1 MSVLKK
7 SKSGFPG
14 AILVLVESPAKCAKI
29 ESYLGPGYKCIA
41 TFGHFRSLDGLTSI
55 DTKKD
60 FTLRFTPM
68 DEKTKQIQRI
78 RAEIATCTGG
88 VIIATDDDREG
99 EAIGWHVC
107 DMFKLPV
114 DTTPRIVFHEITKP
128 AIEKAIQNPGIIN
141 MDLVQAQLARQALDL
156 LVGYNISPML
166 WKHIASSVQNSLS
179 AGRCQSPALRLVYDN
194 QREIEASPGKMVYNI
209 VGYFTKLNLQFTLTR
224 QFDSKQVTET
234 FLEESANHDHQFN
247 LLSPKKVTKTPP
259 IPFTT
264 SLLQQ
269 KASSEMHYSPSETMS
284 ICQKLYEGSYITY
297 MRTDS
302 KTYSAEFV
310 DKMKKHISSTWD
322 EKYVH
327 PDINRLVI
335 GSSPNPST
343 STSKAKVS
351 KKAQE
356 SGAPPPPPVKAQEA
370 HEAIRPTKIEVSAIP
385 DSFTAREQK
394 LYKLIW
400 TNAME
405 SCMSNATCSSLT
417 AIITAPTTAPT
428 TDTKENEYRFTTELV
443 EFPGWKI
450 VEGYEKENPHYQ
462 YLQNIKKNSILQYN
476 KIKATSTM
484 IELKSHYTEA
494 GLIKLLEERGIG
506 RPSTFSS
513 LIEKIQKRGYVMK
526 EDVKGKKM
534 KCVDFDL
541 LPDELQELQTEREFG
556 GEKNKLVLQ
565 PLGRIVIDFLVTH
578 FDTLFEYDFTKRME
592 DDLDKVAKGELT
604 YKDICTYCMSQV
616 TELIREL
623 KDKNIQKDS
632 VVIDDVHTY
641 VITSR
646 GPAIKCIAQDENGKK
661 VTSYKSVKKDVDVAR
676 LKRGEY
682 TLEQIVN
689 EKGTI
694 ETGGIHL
701 GVYDGENI
709 VIKKGKYGLYFVW
722 GEHKKSL
729 SGVFPKSK
737 NPETIRYDEIVK
749 IIETSLVR
757 MDTGAGAGT
766 GTGTGTDVQKSVDT
780 TQEIILT
787 KGMVRFITKDISIRN
802 GRFGDY
808 IFYKTAEMKNP
819 TFLKIKGFKEDY
831 KTCSLDILI
840 QWIETTHSI
849 TI

>member
-1 MSVLKK
+1 MSIIKK
-7 SKSGFPG
+7 PRHGSFPG
-14 AILVLVESPAKCAKI
+14 AKLVLVESPAKCAKI
-29 ESYLGPGYKCIA
+29 ESYLGPGYKCVA
-41 TFGHFRSLDGLTSI
+41 TFGHFRTLDGLTSI

-60 FTLRFTPM
+60 FALHFTAM

-114 DTTPRIVFHEITKP
+114 DTTPRIVFHEITKS
-128 AIEKAIQNPGIIN
+128 AIEKAIQNPGILN
-141 MDLVQAQLARQALDL
+141 MDLVQAQLARQSLDL

-166 WKHIASSVQNSLS
+166 WKHIASSVKNSLS

-209 VGYFTKLNLQFTLTR
+209 VGYFTKLNLQFTLMR
-224 QFDSKQVTET
+224 QFDTKEVTEA
-234 FLEESANHDHQFN
+234 FLEESANHEHEFN
-247 LLSPKKVTKTPP
+247 LLPPKKVTKTPP
-259 IPFTT
+259 TPFTT

-269 KASSEMHYSPSETMS
+269 KASSEMHYSPAETMT
-284 ICQKLYEGSYITY
+284 ICQKLYENSYITY

-310 DKMKKHISSTWD
+310 DKMKKHIISTWD

-335 GSSPNPST
+335 GAVAST
-343 STSKAKVS
+343 PKPKVS
-351 KKAQE
+351 KKVTNAE
-356 SGAPPPPPVKAQEA
+356 ASAATAHPPVKAQEA

-417 AIITAPTTAPT
+417 ATITAPTT
-428 TDTKENEYRFTTELV
+428 DIKENEYRFMTELV

-534 KCVDFDL
+534 KCIDFDL

-565 PLGRIVIDFLVTH
+565 PLGKIVIDFLVTH
-578 FDTLFEYDFTKRME
+578 FNSLFEYDFTKRME

-604 YKDICTYCMSQV
+604 YKDICTYCMNEV
-616 TELIREL
+616 TNLTREL

-632 VVIDDVHTY
+632 IAIDSVHTY
-641 VITSR
+641 VITSK
-646 GPAIKCIAQDENGKK
+646 GPAIKCITQDENGKK
-661 VTSYKSVKKDVDVAR
+661 TTSYKSVKKDIDIAR

-689 EKGTI
+689 EKGSI

-701 GVYDGENI
+701 GIYDGEDI
-709 VIKKGKYGLYFVW
+709 VIKKGKFGLYFTW
-722 GEHKKSL
+722 GDHKKSL

-749 IIETSLVR
+749 LIDTSLVR
-757 MDTGAGAGT
+757 VDTHA
-766 GTGTGTDVQKSVDT
+766 DVQKSEDA

-808 IFYKTAEMKNP
+808 IFYKTTEMKNP

-840 QWIETTHSI
+840 EWIQTTHSI
-849 TI
+849 NI

>member
-1 MSVLKK
+1 MSIVKK
-7 SKSGFPG
+7 PKQGSFPG
-14 AILVLVESPAKCAKI
+14 AKLVLVESPAKCAKI
-29 ESYLGPGYKCIA
+29 ESYLGPGYKCVA
-41 TFGHFRSLDGLTSI
+41 TFGHFRSLDGLSSI

-60 FTLRFTPM
+60 FALHFVAM

-107 DMFKLPV
+107 DTFKLPV
-114 DTTPRIVFHEITKP
+114 DTTPRIVFHEITKQ
-128 AIEKAIQNPGIIN
+128 AIDKAIQNPGVLN
-141 MDLVQAQLARQALDL
+141 MDLVHAQFARQALDL

-166 WKHIASSVQNSLS
+166 WKHIASSVKNSLS

-194 QREIEASPGKMVYNI
+194 QREIDASPGKMVYNI
-209 VGYFTKLNLQFTLTR
+209 VGYFTKLNLQFTLSR
-224 QFDSKQVTET
+224 QFDTKEVTET
-234 FLEESANHDHQFN
+234 FLEESANHDHLFN

-259 IPFTT
+259 TPFTT

-284 ICQKLYEGSYITY
+284 ICQKLYENSYITY

-310 DKMKKHISSTWD
+310 DKMKKHIISTWD

-327 PDINRLVI
+327 PDIDRLVI
-335 GSSPNPST
+335 GAET
-343 STSKAKVS
+343 STTSTKKVS
-351 KKAQE
+351 KKAQAQA
-356 SGAPPPPPVKAQEA
+356 SGAPPPVKAQEA
-370 HEAIRPTKIEVSAIP
+370 HEAIRPTKIEVSSIP

-405 SCMSNATCSSLT
+405 SCMSNATYSSLT
-417 AIITAPTTAPT
+417 ATISAPT

-450 VEGYEKENPHYQ
+450 VQGYEKENPHYQ

-565 PLGRIVIDFLVTH
+565 PLGKIVIDFLVTH
-578 FDTLFEYDFTKRME
+578 FNSLFEYDFTKRME
-592 DDLDKVAKGELT
+592 DDLDKVAKGELK
-604 YKDICTYCMSQV
+604 YKDVCAYCMNQV
-616 TELIREL
+616 TELTREL

-632 VVIDDVHTY
+632 VVIDDIHTY
-641 VITSR
+641 VITSK
-646 GPAIKCIAQDENGKK
+646 GPAIKCITLDENGKK
-661 VTSYKSVKKDVDVAR
+661 VTSYKSVKKDIDVER

-694 ETGGIHL
+694 DTGGIHL
-701 GVYDGENI
+701 GVYDGQDI
-709 VIKKGKYGLYFVW
+709 VIKKGKFGLYFVW

-729 SGVFPKSK
+729 SGLFPKSK
-737 NPETIRYDEIVK
+737 NPDTIRYDEIVR
-749 IIETSLVR
+749 IIEMSLVR
-757 MDTGAGAGT
+757 TENSIDTNQDENSNIKA
-766 GTGTGTDVQKSVDT
+766 
-780 TQEIILT
+780 QEMIIP
-787 KGMVRFITKDISIRN
+787 KGLVRFITKDLSIRN
-802 GRFGDY
+802 GRYGDY
-808 IFYKTAEMKNP
+808 IFYKTEEMKNP

-831 KTCSLDILI
+831 KNCSLDILI
-840 QWIETTHSI
+840 DWIETTYNMKI
-849 TI
+849 

>member
-1 MSVLKK
+1 MSILKK
-7 SKSGFPG
+7 SKTCFPG
-14 AILVLVESPAKCAKI
+14 AILILVESPAKCAKI
-29 ESYLGPGYKCIA
+29 ESYLGPGYKCVA
-41 TFGHFRSLDGLTSI
+41 TFGHFRTLDGLTSI

-60 FTLRFTPM
+60 FALRFTLM

-107 DMFKLPV
+107 DTFKLPT
-114 DTTPRIVFHEITKP
+114 DTTPRIVFHEITKQ
-128 AIEKAIQNPGIIN
+128 AIDKAIQNPGLLN
-141 MDLVQAQLARQALDL
+141 MDLVQAQFARQALDL

-179 AGRCQSPALRLVYDN
+179 AGRCQSPALRIVYDN

-209 VGYFTKLNLQFTLTR
+209 VGYFTKMNLLFTLTH
-224 QFDSKQVTET
+224 QFDAKQIAES
-234 FLEESANHDHQFN
+234 FLEESANHEHQFN
-247 LLSPKKVTKTPP
+247 LLSPKKVSKTPP
-259 IPFTT
+259 TPFTT

-284 ICQKLYEGSYITY
+284 ICQKLYENSYITY

-310 DKMKKHISSTWD
+310 DKMKKHITSTWD

-335 GSSPNPST
+335 GAIATTTP
-343 STSKAKVS
+343 KVS
-351 KKAQE
+351 KKAAAA
-356 SGAPPPPPVKAQEA
+356 SAASAAPPPVKAQEA
-370 HEAIRPTKIEVSAIP
+370 HEAIRPTKIEVASIP

-417 AIITAPTTAPT
+417 ATITAPTTT
-428 TDTKENEYRFTTELV
+428 ETNENEYRFTTELV

-450 VEGYEKENPHYQ
+450 VEGYEKDNPHYQ
-462 YLQNIKKNSILQYN
+462 YLQNIKNNSILQYN

-526 EDVKGKKM
+526 EDVKGRKM
-534 KCVDFDL
+534 KCVDFEL

-565 PLGRIVIDFLVTH
+565 PLGKIVIDFLVTH
-578 FDTLFEYDFTKRME
+578 FNSLFEYDFTKRME

-616 TELIREL
+616 TDLTREL

-632 VVIDDVHTY
+632 VVIDDIHTY
-641 VITSR
+641 VITSK
-646 GPAIKCIAQDENGKK
+646 GPAIKCITKDENGKK
-661 VTSYKSVKKDVDVAR
+661 VTSYKSVKKDVDIAR

-694 ETGGIHL
+694 ETGGMHL
-701 GVYDGENI
+701 GVYDGVDI

-722 GEHKKSL
+722 GENKKSL
-729 SGVFPKSK
+729 SGIFPKSK
-737 NPETIRYDEIVK
+737 NPETITYHEIVK
-749 IIETSLVR
+749 IIEGSLVCA
-757 MDTGAGAGT
+757 DAGSGA
-766 GTGTGTDVQKSVDT
+766 DVEQMNT
-780 TQEIILT
+780 TNKVQETIAP
-787 KGMVRFITKDISIRN
+787 KGMVRFITKDLSIRN

-819 TFLKIKGFKEDY
+819 SFLKIKGFKEDY

-840 QWIETTHSI
+840 QWIETTHNI
-849 TI
+849 KI

>member
-1 MSVLKK
+1 MSTPLRK
-7 SKSGFPG
+7 SKTGFPG

-41 TFGHFRSLDGLTSI
+41 TFGHFRTLDGLTSI
-55 DTKKD
+55 DTKND

-107 DMFKLPV
+107 DTFKLPV
-114 DTTPRIVFHEITKP
+114 DTTPRIVFHEITKQ
-128 AIEKAIQNPGIIN
+128 AIDKAIQNPGVLN
-141 MDLVQAQLARQALDL
+141 MDLVQAQFARQALDL

-194 QREIEASPGKMVYNI
+194 QREIDASPGKMVYNI
-209 VGYFTKLNLQFTLTR
+209 VGYFTKLNLQFALTR
-224 QFDSKQVTET
+224 QFDAKQVAEE
-234 FLEESANHDHQFN
+234 FLEESANHDHLFN
-247 LLSPKKVTKTPP
+247 LLPPKKVSKTPP
-259 IPFTT
+259 IPFST

-310 DKMKKHISSTWD
+310 DKMKKHIISTWD

-327 PDINRLVI
+327 PDINRLVM
-335 GSSPNPST
+335 GAAAAT
-343 STSKAKVS
+343 KAS
-351 KKAQE
+351 KKGVAA
-356 SGAPPPPPVKAQEA
+356 SAAPPPVKAQEA

-400 TNAME
+400 TNAVE

-417 AIITAPTTAPT
+417 ATITAPTTET
-428 TDTKENEYRFTTELV
+428 IKNEYRFTAELV
-443 EFPGWKI
+443 DFPGWKI

-462 YLQNIKKNSILQYN
+462 YLQNIKKNSILPYN

-513 LIEKIQKRGYVMK
+513 LIDKIQKRGYVMK
-526 EDVKGKKM
+526 EDVKGKKI
-534 KCVDFDL
+534 KCVDFEL
-541 LPDELQELQTEREFG
+541 LPDELQELQIEREFG

-565 PLGRIVIDFLVTH
+565 PLGKIVIEFLVTH
-578 FDTLFEYDFTKRME
+578 FNSLFEYDFTKRME
-592 DDLDKVAKGELT
+592 DDLDKVARGELT
-604 YKDICTYCMSQV
+604 YKYICTYSMNQV
-616 TELIREL
+616 TDLTREL

-632 VVIDDVHTY
+632 VVIDDIHTY

-646 GPAIKCIAQDENGKK
+646 GPAIKYITQDENGKK
-661 VTSYKSVKKDVDVAR
+661 VTSYKSVKKDIDIAR

-701 GVYDGENI
+701 GIYDGVDI

-737 NPETIRYDEIVK
+737 NPETITYHEIVK
-749 IIETSLVR
+749 IIEASMVR
-757 MDTGAGAGT
+757 GDADAGAGV
-766 GTGTGTDVQKSVDT
+766 GVDMDT
-780 TQEIILT
+780 NQGENTKPATKVREMIAP
-787 KGMVRFITKDISIRN
+787 KGMVRLITKDLSIRN

-808 IFYKTAEMKNP
+808 IFYKTSEMKNP
-819 TFLKIKGFKEDY
+819 SFLKIKGFKEDY

-840 QWIETTHSI
+840 DWIETTYSI
-849 TI
+849 KIL

>member
-1 MSVLKK
+1 MSVPLKK
-7 SKSGFPG
+7 SKTGFPG

-41 TFGHFRSLDGLTSI
+41 TFGHFRTLDGLASI

-60 FTLRFTPM
+60 FGLRFTLM

-107 DMFKLPV
+107 DTFKLPT

-128 AIEKAIQNPGIIN
+128 AIEKAIQNPGVLN
-141 MDLVQAQLARQALDL
+141 MDLVQAQFARQALDL

-194 QREIEASPGKMVYNI
+194 QREIDASPGKMVYNI

-224 QFDSKQVTET
+224 QFDAKQVAEE
-234 FLEESANHDHQFN
+234 FLEESANHDHLFN
-247 LLSPKKVTKTPP
+247 LLPPKKVSKTPP
-259 IPFTT
+259 IPFST

-310 DKMKKHISSTWD
+310 DKMKKHIISTWD

-335 GSSPNPST
+335 GAEAST
-343 STSKAKVS
+343 PKVKVS
-351 KKAQE
+351 KKATAA
-356 SGAPPPPPVKAQEA
+356 STTTAPPVKAQEA

-400 TNAME
+400 TNAVE

-417 AIITAPTTAPT
+417 ATITAPTTET
-428 TDTKENEYRFTTELV
+428 IKNEYRFTAELV

-494 GLIKLLEERGIG
+494 GLIKLLEECGIG

-513 LIEKIQKRGYVMK
+513 LIDKIQKRGYVTK
-526 EDVKGKKM
+526 EDVKGKKI
-534 KCVDFDL
+534 KCVDFEL
-541 LPDELQELQTEREFG
+541 LPDELQELQIEREFG

-565 PLGRIVIDFLVTH
+565 PLGKIVIDFLVTH
-578 FDTLFEYDFTKRME
+578 FNSLFEYDFTKRME
-592 DDLDKVAKGELT
+592 DDLDKVARGELT
-604 YKDICTYCMSQV
+604 YKDICMYCMNQV
-616 TELIREL
+616 TDLTREL

-646 GPAIKCIAQDENGKK
+646 GPAIKCIAQGENGKK
-661 VTSYKSVKKDVDVAR
+661 ATSYKSVKKDIDIAR

-701 GVYDGENI
+701 GIYDGVDI

-729 SGVFPKSK
+729 SGVFPKSR
-737 NPETIRYDEIVK
+737 NPETITYHEIVK
-749 IIETSLVR
+749 IIEASLV
-757 MDTGAGAGT
+757 
-766 GTGTGTDVQKSVDT
+766 SVDAGVDT
-780 TQEIILT
+780 NQDENTKSATKVKETIAP
-787 KGMVRFITKDISIRN
+787 KGMVRLITKDLSIRN

-808 IFYKTAEMKNP
+808 IFYKTSEMKNP
-819 TFLKIKGFKEDY
+819 SFLKIKGFKEDY

-840 QWIETTHSI
+840 DWIETTYSI
-849 TI
+849 KIL

>member
-7 SKSGFPG
+7 PKQGSFPG
-14 AILVLVESPAKCAKI
+14 AKLVLVESPAKCAKI

-60 FTLRFTPM
+60 FALHFVSM
-68 DEKTKQIQRI
+68 DEKSKQIQRI

-107 DMFKLPV
+107 DTFKLPV

-128 AIEKAIQNPGIIN
+128 AIDKAIQNPGILN
-141 MDLVQAQLARQALDL
+141 MDLVHAQFARQSLDL

-166 WKHIASSVQNSLS
+166 WKHIASSVKNSLS

-194 QREIEASPGKMVYNI
+194 QREIDASPGKMVYNI
-209 VGYFTKLNLQFTLTR
+209 VGYFTKMNLQFTLTR
-224 QFDSKQVTET
+224 QFDEKQVTEA
-234 FLEESANHDHQFN
+234 FLEESANHEHQFN
-247 LLSPKKVTKTPP
+247 LLSPKKVTKIPP
-259 IPFTT
+259 TPFTT

-269 KASSEMHYSPSETMS
+269 KASSEMHYSPAETMS
-284 ICQKLYEGSYITY
+284 ICQKLYENSYITY

-335 GSSPNPST
+335 GSSSST
-343 STSKAKVS
+343 STTTAKPKVS
-351 KKAQE
+351 KKA
-356 SGAPPPPPVKAQEA
+356 STTSAAAPPPVKAQEA
-370 HEAIRPTKIEVSAIP
+370 HEAIRPTKIEVSFIP
-385 DSFTAREQK
+385 DSFTPREQK

-417 AIITAPTTAPT
+417 ATITAPTT
-428 TDTKENEYRFTTELV
+428 TDSKEAKDAKEAKENEYRFTTELV

-565 PLGRIVIDFLVTH
+565 PLGKIVIDFLVTH
-578 FDTLFEYDFTKRME
+578 FNSLFEYDFTKRME

-604 YKDICTYCMSQV
+604 YKDICTYCMNQV
-616 TELIREL
+616 TELTREL

-646 GPAIKCIAQDENGKK
+646 GPAIKCITSDENGKK
-661 VTSYKSVKKDVDVAR
+661 VTSYKSVKKDINIDIER

-682 TLEQIVN
+682 TLEEIVN
-689 EKGTI
+689 EKGSI

-701 GVYDGENI
+701 GVYDGEDI
-709 VIKKGKYGLYFVW
+709 IIKKGKFGLYFVW

-729 SGVFPKSK
+729 SGLFPKSK
-737 NPETIRYDEIVK
+737 NPDAIKYDEIVR
-749 IIETSLVR
+749 IIEMSLVR
-757 MDTGAGAGT
+757 HEN
-766 GTGTGTDVQKSVDT
+766 SVDT
-780 TQEIILT
+780 ATQEMMVVP
-787 KGMVRFITKDISIRN
+787 KGLVRFITKDISIRN
-802 GRFGDY
+802 GRYGDY
-808 IFYKTAEMKNP
+808 IFYKTDEMKNP

-831 KTCSLDILI
+831 KTCSLDTLTEWI
-840 QWIETTHSI
+840 QTTYDI
-849 TI
+849 RF

>member
-1 MSVLKK
+1 MSVPLKK
-7 SKSGFPG
+7 SKSGFQG

-41 TFGHFRSLDGLTSI
+41 TFGHFRTLDGLASI

-60 FTLRFTPM
+60 FGLRFTLM

-107 DMFKLPV
+107 DTFKLPT

-128 AIEKAIQNPGIIN
+128 AIEKAIQNPGVLN
-141 MDLVQAQLARQALDL
+141 MDLVQAQFARQALDL

-194 QREIEASPGKMVYNI
+194 QREIDASPGKMVYNI

-224 QFDSKQVTET
+224 QFDAKQVAEE
-234 FLEESANHDHQFN
+234 FLEESANHDHLFN
-247 LLSPKKVTKTPP
+247 LLPPKKVSKTPP
-259 IPFTT
+259 IPFST

-310 DKMKKHISSTWD
+310 DKMKKHIISTWD

-335 GSSPNPST
+335 GAEAST
-343 STSKAKVS
+343 PKVKVS
-351 KKAQE
+351 KKATAATAA
-356 SGAPPPPPVKAQEA
+356 STATAPPVKAQEA

-400 TNAME
+400 TNAVE
-405 SCMSNATCSSLT
+405 SCMSNSTCSSLT
-417 AIITAPTTAPT
+417 ATITAPTTET
-428 TDTKENEYRFTTELV
+428 IKNEYRFTAELV

-494 GLIKLLEERGIG
+494 GLIKLLEECGIG

-513 LIEKIQKRGYVMK
+513 LIDKIQKRGYVMK
-526 EDVKGKKM
+526 EDVKGKKI
-534 KCVDFDL
+534 KCVDFEL
-541 LPDELQELQTEREFG
+541 LPDELQELQIEREFG

-565 PLGRIVIDFLVTH
+565 PLGKIVIDFLVTH
-578 FDTLFEYDFTKRME
+578 FNSLFEYDFTKRME
-592 DDLDKVAKGELT
+592 DDLDKVARGELT
-604 YKDICTYCMSQV
+604 YKDICTYCMNQV
-616 TELIREL
+616 TDLTREL

-632 VVIDDVHTY
+632 VVIDDIHTY

-646 GPAIKCIAQDENGKK
+646 GPAIKCITQGENGKK
-661 VTSYKSVKKDVDVAR
+661 ATSYKSVKKDIDIAR

-701 GVYDGENI
+701 GIYDGVDI

-737 NPETIRYDEIVK
+737 NPETITYHEIVK
-749 IIETSLVR
+749 IIEASLVR
-757 MDTGAGAGT
+757 GDACVGVDMDTNQDENTKPATKVKETIAP
-766 GTGTGTDVQKSVDT
+766 
-780 TQEIILT
+780 
-787 KGMVRFITKDISIRN
+787 KGMVRLITKDLSIRN

-808 IFYKTAEMKNP
+808 IFYKTSEMKNP
-819 TFLKIKGFKEDY
+819 SFLKIKGFKEDY

-840 QWIETTHSI
+840 EWIETTYSI
-849 TI
+849 KIL

>member
-1 MSVLKK
+1 MSIVKK
-7 SKSGFPG
+7 STRGSFPG
-14 AILVLVESPAKCAKI
+14 AVLVLVESPAKCAKI

-55 DTKKD
+55 ETKKD

-128 AIEKAIQNPGIIN
+128 AIDKAIQNPGILN
-141 MDLVQAQLARQALDL
+141 MDLVHAQFARQALDL

-166 WKHIASSVQNSLS
+166 WKHIASSVKNSLS
-179 AGRCQSPALRLVYDN
+179 AGRCQTPAVRLVYDN
-194 QREIEASPGKMVYNI
+194 QREIDASPGKMVYNI

-224 QFDSKQVTET
+224 QFDSKQVTES

-259 IPFTT
+259 TPFTT

-269 KASSEMHYSPSETMS
+269 KASSEMHYSPAETMS
-284 ICQKLYEGSYITY
+284 ICQKLYENSYITY

-335 GSSPNPST
+335 GAEA
-343 STSKAKVS
+343 STSKVKVS
-351 KKAQE
+351 KKAAAAA
-356 SGAPPPPPVKAQEA
+356 STAPPPVKAQEA

-417 AIITAPTTAPT
+417 ATISAPTSETNQ
-428 TDTKENEYRFTTELV
+428 NEYRFTAELV

-484 IELKSHYTEA
+484 VELKSHYTEA

-534 KCVDFDL
+534 KCVDFEL

-565 PLGRIVIDFLVTH
+565 PLGKIVIDFLVTH
-578 FDTLFEYDFTKRME
+578 FDSLFQYDFTKRME
-592 DDLDKVAKGELT
+592 DDLDKVAKGELS

-616 TELIREL
+616 TDLTREL

-646 GPAIKCIAQDENGKK
+646 GPAVKCITQDENGKK
-661 VTSYKSVKKDVDVAR
+661 VTSYKSVKKDIDIAR

-689 EKGTI
+689 EKGSI

-701 GVYDGENI
+701 GIYDGVDI

-729 SGVFPKSK
+729 SGIFPKSK
-737 NPETIRYDEIVK
+737 NPETIRYDEMVK
-749 IIETSLVR
+749 IIENSLVR
-757 MDTGAGAGT
+757 VDAGAGADAGANT
-766 GTGTGTDVQKSVDT
+766 GADMGGGVDT
-780 TQEIILT
+780 MNEMIAP
-787 KGMVRFITKDISIRN
+787 KGMVRFITKDVSIRN

-831 KTCSLDILI
+831 KTCSLNVLVE
-840 QWIETTHSI
+840 WIETTHNI
-849 TI
+849 KI

>member
-1 MSVLKK
+1 MSILKK
-7 SKSGFPG
+7 SKQGFPG
-14 AILVLVESPAKCAKI
+14 AILVLVESPAKCGKI
-29 ESYLGPGYKCIA
+29 ESYLGPGYKCVA

-60 FTLRFTPM
+60 FALRFTPM

-107 DMFKLPV
+107 DTFKLPV
-114 DTTPRIVFHEITKP
+114 DTTPRIVFHEITKQ
-128 AIEKAIQNPGIIN
+128 AIDKAIQNPGILN
-141 MDLVQAQLARQALDL
+141 MDLVQAQFARQALDL

-224 QFDSKQVTET
+224 QFDAKQVAEM
-234 FLEESANHDHQFN
+234 FLEESANHEHEFN
-247 LLSPKKVTKTPP
+247 LLSPKKVSKTPP
-259 IPFTT
+259 TPFTT

-310 DKMKKHISSTWD
+310 DKMKKHITSTWD

-335 GSSPNPST
+335 GMGSGTNASVP
-343 STSKAKVS
+343 KVS
-351 KKAQE
+351 KKAT
-356 SGAPPPPPVKAQEA
+356 AALTAPPPVKAQEA
-370 HEAIRPTKIEVSAIP
+370 HEAIRPTKIEVVSIP

-405 SCMSNATCSSLT
+405 SCMSNAICSSLT
-417 AIITAPTTAPT
+417 ATITAPTTET
-428 TDTKENEYRFTTELV
+428 NKNEYRFTAELV

-462 YLQNIKKNSILQYN
+462 YLQNIKKKSILQYN

-513 LIEKIQKRGYVMK
+513 LIDKIQKRGYVMK
-526 EDVKGKKM
+526 DDVKGKKM
-534 KCVDFDL
+534 KCVDFEL

-565 PLGRIVIDFLVTH
+565 PLGKIVIDFLVTH
-578 FDTLFEYDFTKRME
+578 FNSLFEYDFTKRME
-592 DDLDKVAKGELT
+592 DDLDKVAKGELS

-616 TELIREL
+616 TELTREL

-632 VVIDDVHTY
+632 VIIDDVHTY
-641 VITSR
+641 VVTSK
-646 GPAIKCIAQDENGKK
+646 GPAIKCITQDESGKK
-661 VTSYKSVKKDVDVAR
+661 ITSYKSVKKDIDIAR

-682 TLEQIVN
+682 TLEEIIN

-694 ETGGIHL
+694 ETGGMHL
-701 GVYDGENI
+701 GIYDGKDI

-722 GEHKKSL
+722 GENKKSL
-729 SGVFPKSK
+729 SGIFPKSK
-737 NPETIRYDEIVK
+737 NPDSIKYHEIVK
-749 IIETSLVR
+749 IIETSLVCSDAGVYAGVYADVDA
-757 MDTGAGAGT
+757 DTNRDENT
-766 GTGTGTDVQKSVDT
+766 NTTTKVQET
-780 TQEIILT
+780 IAP

-808 IFYKTAEMKNP
+808 IFYKTSEMKNP
-819 TFLKIKGFKEDY
+819 SFLKIKGFKEDY
-831 KTCSLDILI
+831 KTCSLDILTE
-840 QWIETTHSI
+840 WIETTHSI
-849 TI
+849 KI

>member
-1 MSVLKK
+1 MSVPLKK
-7 SKSGFPG
+7 SKSGFQG

-41 TFGHFRSLDGLTSI
+41 TFGHFRTLDGLASI

-60 FTLRFTPM
+60 FGLRFTLM

-107 DMFKLPV
+107 DTFKLPT

-128 AIEKAIQNPGIIN
+128 AIEKAIQNPGVLN
-141 MDLVQAQLARQALDL
+141 MDLVQAQFARQALDL

-194 QREIEASPGKMVYNI
+194 QREIDASPGKMVYNI

-224 QFDSKQVTET
+224 QFDAKQVAEE
-234 FLEESANHDHQFN
+234 FLEESANHDHLFN
-247 LLSPKKVTKTPP
+247 LLPPKKVSKTPP
-259 IPFTT
+259 IPFST

-310 DKMKKHISSTWD
+310 DKMKKHIISTWD

-335 GSSPNPST
+335 GAEAST
-343 STSKAKVS
+343 PKVKVS
-351 KKAQE
+351 KKATAATAA
-356 SGAPPPPPVKAQEA
+356 STATAPPVKAQEA

-400 TNAME
+400 TNAVE

-417 AIITAPTTAPT
+417 ATITAPTTET
-428 TDTKENEYRFTTELV
+428 IKNEYRFTAELV

-494 GLIKLLEERGIG
+494 GLIKLLEECGIG

-513 LIEKIQKRGYVMK
+513 LIDKIQKRGYVMK
-526 EDVKGKKM
+526 EDVKGKKI
-534 KCVDFDL
+534 KCVDFEL

-565 PLGRIVIDFLVTH
+565 PLGKIVIDFLVTH
-578 FDTLFEYDFTKRME
+578 FNSLFEYDFTKRME
-592 DDLDKVAKGELT
+592 DDLDKVARGELT
-604 YKDICTYCMSQV
+604 YKDICTYCMNQV
-616 TELIREL
+616 TDLTREL

-646 GPAIKCIAQDENGKK
+646 GPAIKCITQGENGKK
-661 VTSYKSVKKDVDVAR
+661 VTSYKSVKKDIDIAR

-701 GVYDGENI
+701 GIYDGVDI

-729 SGVFPKSK
+729 SGVFPKSR
-737 NPETIRYDEIVK
+737 NPETITYHEIVK
-749 IIETSLVR
+749 IIEASLV
-757 MDTGAGAGT
+757 
-766 GTGTGTDVQKSVDT
+766 SVDAGVDAGVDT
-780 TQEIILT
+780 NQDENTKSATKVKETIAP
-787 KGMVRFITKDISIRN
+787 KGMVRLITKDLSIRN

-808 IFYKTAEMKNP
+808 IFYKTSEMKNP
-819 TFLKIKGFKEDY
+819 SFLKIKGFKEDY

-840 QWIETTHSI
+840 EWIETTYSI
-849 TI
+849 KIL

>member
-41 TFGHFRSLDGLTSI
+41 TFGHFRTLDGLTSI

-60 FTLRFTPM
+60 FALRFTLM
-68 DEKTKQIQRI
+68 DEKTKHIQRI

-107 DMFKLPV
+107 DTFKLPV
-114 DTTPRIVFHEITKP
+114 NTTPRIVFHEITKQ
-128 AIEKAIQNPGIIN
+128 AIDRAIQNPGVLN
-141 MDLVQAQLARQALDL
+141 MDLVQAQFARQALDL

-166 WKHIASSVQNSLS
+166 WKHIASSLQNSLS
-179 AGRCQSPALRLVYDN
+179 AGRCQSPALRIVYDS
-194 QREIEASPGKMVYNI
+194 QREIDASPGKMVYNI

-224 QFDSKQVTET
+224 QFDAKQIAEE
-234 FLEESANHDHQFN
+234 FLEESANHEHQFN
-247 LLSPKKVTKTPP
+247 LLPPKKVSKTPP

-310 DKMKKHISSTWD
+310 DKMKKHIISTWD

-327 PDINRLVI
+327 PEINRLVI
-335 GSSPNPST
+335 GAEASA
-343 STSKAKVS
+343 SKVKVS
-351 KKAQE
+351 KKATLA
-356 SGAPPPPPVKAQEA
+356 SNAAPPPVKAQEA

-405 SCMSNATCSSLT
+405 SCMSNATCYSLT
-417 AIITAPTTAPT
+417 ATITAPN
-428 TDTKENEYRFTTELV
+428 KNEYRFTTELV

-462 YLQNIKKNSILQYN
+462 YLQNIKKNSIQQYN

-484 IELKSHYTEA
+484 IDLKSHYTEA

-513 LIEKIQKRGYVMK
+513 LIDKIQKRGYVMK

-534 KCVDFDL
+534 KCVDFEL

-565 PLGRIVIDFLVTH
+565 PLGKIVIDFLVTH
-578 FDTLFEYDFTKRME
+578 FNSLFEYDFTKRME

-604 YKDICTYCMSQV
+604 YKDICTYCMNQV
-616 TELIREL
+616 TELTREL

-641 VITSR
+641 VITSK
-646 GPAIKCIAQDENGKK
+646 GPAIKCITQDENGKK
-661 VTSYKSVKKDVDVAR
+661 VTSYKSVKKDIDVAR

-701 GVYDGENI
+701 GIYDNLDI
-709 VIKKGKYGLYFVW
+709 LIKRGKYGLYFVW

-737 NPETIRYDEIVK
+737 NAETIRYDEIVK
-749 IIETSLVR
+749 IIEMSLVR
-757 MDTGAGAGT
+757 GDAGADNADTAAVG
-766 GTGTGTDVQKSVDT
+766 VDANANKF
-780 TQEIILT
+780 QEMIAP

-808 IFYKTAEMKNP
+808 IFYKTSEMKNP
-819 TFLKIKGFKEDY
+819 SFLKIKGFKEDY
-831 KTCSLDILI
+831 KTCSLDILTE
-840 QWIETTHSI
+840 WIETTYSI
-849 TI
+849 KIL

>member
-1 MSVLKK
+1 MSAPLKK

-41 TFGHFRSLDGLTSI
+41 TFGHFRTLDGLTSI
-55 DTKKD
+55 DTKKE
-60 FTLRFTPM
+60 FTLRFTLM

-107 DMFKLPV
+107 DTFKLPV

-128 AIEKAIQNPGIIN
+128 AIDKAIQNPGVLN
-141 MDLVQAQLARQALDL
+141 MDLVQAQFARQALDL

-194 QREIEASPGKMVYNI
+194 QREIDASPGKMVYNI
-209 VGYFTKLNLQFTLTR
+209 VGYFTKLNLQFALTR
-224 QFDSKQVTET
+224 QFDAKQVAEE
-234 FLEESANHDHQFN
+234 FLEESANHEHLFN
-247 LLSPKKVTKTPP
+247 LLPPKKVSKTPP
-259 IPFTT
+259 IPFST

-310 DKMKKHISSTWD
+310 DKMKKHIISTWD

-335 GSSPNPST
+335 GMGSGT
-343 STSKAKVS
+343 TATKAKVS
-351 KKAQE
+351 KKGVAA
-356 SGAPPPPPVKAQEA
+356 SAAPPPVKAQEA

-400 TNAME
+400 TNALE

-417 AIITAPTTAPT
+417 ATITAPITETI
-428 TDTKENEYRFTTELV
+428 KNEYRLTTELV
-443 EFPGWKI
+443 DFPGWKI

-462 YLQNIKKNSILQYN
+462 YLQNIKKNSILPYN

-484 IELKSHYTEA
+484 VELKSHYTEA
-494 GLIKLLEERGIG
+494 GLIKLLEECGIG

-513 LIEKIQKRGYVMK
+513 LIDKIQKRGYVMK

-534 KCVDFDL
+534 KCVDFEL
-541 LPDELQELQTEREFG
+541 LPDELQELQIEREFG

-565 PLGRIVIDFLVTH
+565 PLGKIVIDFLVTH
-578 FDTLFEYDFTKRME
+578 FNSLFEYDFTKRME
-592 DDLDKVAKGELT
+592 DDLDKVARGELT
-604 YKDICTYCMSQV
+604 YKDICTYCMNQV
-616 TELIREL
+616 TDLTREL

-646 GPAIKCIAQDENGKK
+646 GPAIKCINQDENGKK
-661 VTSYKSVKKDVDVAR
+661 
-676 LKRGEY
+676 
-682 TLEQIVN
+682 
-689 EKGTI
+689 
-694 ETGGIHL
+694 
-701 GVYDGENI
+701 
-709 VIKKGKYGLYFVW
+709 
-722 GEHKKSL
+722 
-729 SGVFPKSK
+729 
-737 NPETIRYDEIVK
+737 
-749 IIETSLVR
+749 
-757 MDTGAGAGT
+757 
-766 GTGTGTDVQKSVDT
+766 
-780 TQEIILT
+780 
-787 KGMVRFITKDISIRN
+787 
-802 GRFGDY
+802 GD
-808 IFYKTAEMKNP
+808 
-819 TFLKIKGFKEDY
+819 FL
-831 KTCSLDILI
+831 
-840 QWIETTHSI
+840 
-849 TI
+849 

>member
-1 MSVLKK
+1 MSVPLKK

-41 TFGHFRSLDGLTSI
+41 TFGHFRTLDSLASI

-60 FTLRFTPM
+60 FGLRFTLM

-107 DMFKLPV
+107 DTFKLPT

-128 AIEKAIQNPGIIN
+128 AIEKAIQNPGVLN
-141 MDLVQAQLARQALDL
+141 MDLVQAQFARQALDL

-194 QREIEASPGKMVYNI
+194 QREIDASPGKMVYNI

-224 QFDSKQVTET
+224 QFDAKQVAEE
-234 FLEESANHDHQFN
+234 FLEESANHDHLFN
-247 LLSPKKVTKTPP
+247 LLPPKKVSKTPP
-259 IPFTT
+259 IPFST

-310 DKMKKHISSTWD
+310 DKMKKHIISTWD

-335 GSSPNPST
+335 GAEAST
-343 STSKAKVS
+343 PKVKVS
-351 KKAQE
+351 KKATAATAA
-356 SGAPPPPPVKAQEA
+356 STTTAPPVKAQEA

-400 TNAME
+400 TNAVE

-417 AIITAPTTAPT
+417 ATITAPT
-428 TDTKENEYRFTTELV
+428 TDTIKNEYRFTAELV

-494 GLIKLLEERGIG
+494 GLIKLLEECGIG

-513 LIEKIQKRGYVMK
+513 LIDKIQKRGYVMK
-526 EDVKGKKM
+526 EDVKGKKI
-534 KCVDFDL
+534 KCVDFEL

-565 PLGRIVIDFLVTH
+565 PLGKIVIDFLVTH
-578 FDTLFEYDFTKRME
+578 FNSLFEYDFTKRME
-592 DDLDKVAKGELT
+592 DDLDKVARGELT
-604 YKDICTYCMSQV
+604 YKDICTYCMNQV
-616 TELIREL
+616 TDLTREL

-646 GPAIKCIAQDENGKK
+646 GPAIKCITQGENGKK
-661 VTSYKSVKKDVDVAR
+661 VTSYKSVKKDIDIAR

-701 GVYDGENI
+701 GIYDGVDI

-737 NPETIRYDEIVK
+737 NPETITYHEIVK
-749 IIETSLVR
+749 IIEASLV
-757 MDTGAGAGT
+757 
-766 GTGTGTDVQKSVDT
+766 SVDADVDAGVDENT
-780 TQEIILT
+780 KSATKVKETIAP
-787 KGMVRFITKDISIRN
+787 KGMVRLITKDLSIRN

-808 IFYKTAEMKNP
+808 IFYKTSEMKNP
-819 TFLKIKGFKEDY
+819 SFLKIKGFKEDY

-840 QWIETTHSI
+840 EWIETTYSI
-849 TI
+849 KIL

>member
-1 MSVLKK
+1 MSAPLKK

-29 ESYLGPGYKCIA
+29 ESYLGPGYKCVA
-41 TFGHFRSLDGLTSI
+41 TFGHFRTLDGLTSI
-55 DTKKD
+55 DTKKE

-107 DMFKLPV
+107 DTFKLPT
-114 DTTPRIVFHEITKP
+114 DTTPRIVFHEITKQ
-128 AIEKAIQNPGIIN
+128 AIDKAIQNPGVLN
-141 MDLVQAQLARQALDL
+141 MDLVQAQFARQALDL

-194 QREIEASPGKMVYNI
+194 QREIDASPGKMVYNI

-224 QFDSKQVTET
+224 QFDAKQVAEE
-234 FLEESANHDHQFN
+234 FLEESANHDHLFN
-247 LLSPKKVTKTPP
+247 LLSPKKVSKTPP
-259 IPFTT
+259 IPFST

-310 DKMKKHISSTWD
+310 DKMKKHIISTWD

-335 GSSPNPST
+335 GMGSGT
-343 STSKAKVS
+343 TATKAKVS
-351 KKAQE
+351 KKGVAA
-356 SGAPPPPPVKAQEA
+356 SAALPPVKAQEA

-385 DSFTAREQK
+385 DSFTTREQK

-400 TNAME
+400 TNALE

-417 AIITAPTTAPT
+417 ATITAPITETI
-428 TDTKENEYRFTTELV
+428 KNEYRLTTELV
-443 EFPGWKI
+443 DFPGWKI

-462 YLQNIKKNSILQYN
+462 YLQNIKKNSILPYN

-484 IELKSHYTEA
+484 VELKSHYTEA
-494 GLIKLLEERGIG
+494 GLIKLLEECGIG

-513 LIEKIQKRGYVMK
+513 LIDKIQKRGYVMK
-526 EDVKGKKM
+526 EDVKGKKI
-534 KCVDFDL
+534 KCVDFEL
-541 LPDELQELQTEREFG
+541 LPDELQELQIEREFG

-565 PLGRIVIDFLVTH
+565 PLGKIVIDFLVTH
-578 FDTLFEYDFTKRME
+578 FNSLFEYDFTKRME
-592 DDLDKVAKGELT
+592 DDLDKVARGELT
-604 YKDICTYCMSQV
+604 YKDICTYCMNQV
-616 TELIREL
+616 TDLTREL

-646 GPAIKCIAQDENGKK
+646 GPAIKCITQDENGKK
-661 VTSYKSVKKDVDVAR
+661 VTSYKSVKKDIDIAR
-676 LKRGEY
+676 LKKGEY

-701 GVYDGENI
+701 GIYDSVDI

-737 NPETIRYDEIVK
+737 NPETITYHEIVK
-749 IIETSLVR
+749 IIEASLIRGDAVVGVGVD
-757 MDTGAGAGT
+757 MDTNQDENTKTHTKVREMIAP
-766 GTGTGTDVQKSVDT
+766 
-780 TQEIILT
+780 
-787 KGMVRFITKDISIRN
+787 KGMVRLITKDISIRN

-808 IFYKTAEMKNP
+808 IFYKTPEMKNP
-819 TFLKIKGFKEDY
+819 SFLKIKGFKEDY

-840 QWIETTHSI
+840 EWIETTYSI
-849 TI
+849 NI

>member
-1 MSVLKK
+1 MSILKK
-7 SKSGFPG
+7 SKTGFPG
-14 AILVLVESPAKCAKI
+14 AKLVLVESPAKCAKI
-29 ESYLGPGYKCIA
+29 ESYLGPGYKCVA
-41 TFGHFRSLDGLTSI
+41 TFGHFRTLDGLTSI

-60 FTLRFTPM
+60 FALRFTLM

-107 DMFKLPV
+107 DTFKLPT
-114 DTTPRIVFHEITKP
+114 DTTPRIVFHEITKQ
-128 AIEKAIQNPGIIN
+128 AIDKAIQNPGVLN
-141 MDLVQAQLARQALDL
+141 MDLVQAQFARQALDL

-179 AGRCQSPALRLVYDN
+179 AGRCQSPALRIVYDN

-209 VGYFTKLNLQFTLTR
+209 VGYFTKLNLQFTLTN
-224 QFDSKQVTET
+224 QFDAKQVAEE
-234 FLEESANHDHQFN
+234 FLEESANHEHEFN
-247 LLSPKKVTKTPP
+247 LLSPKKVSKTPP
-259 IPFTT
+259 TPFTT

-310 DKMKKHISSTWD
+310 DKMKKHIISTWD

-335 GSSPNPST
+335 GANVTTTP
-343 STSKAKVS
+343 KVS
-351 KKAQE
+351 KKA
-356 SGAPPPPPVKAQEA
+356 AAAPPPVKAQEA

-385 DSFTAREQK
+385 DSFTAREQR

-417 AIITAPTTAPT
+417 ATITAPPPT
-428 TDTKENEYRFTTELV
+428 KTETNKNEYRFTTELV

-450 VEGYEKENPHYQ
+450 VDGYEKENSHYQ

-513 LIEKIQKRGYVMK
+513 LIDKIQKRGYVMK
-526 EDVKGKKM
+526 EDVKGKKI
-534 KCVDFDL
+534 KCVDFEL

-565 PLGRIVIDFLVTH
+565 PLGKIVIDFLVTH
-578 FDTLFEYDFTKRME
+578 FSSLFEYDFTKRME

-604 YKDICTYCMSQV
+604 YKDICTYCMNQV
-616 TELIREL
+616 TDLTREL

-641 VITSR
+641 VITSK
-646 GPAIKCIAQDENGKK
+646 GPAIKCITQDENGKK
-661 VTSYKSVKKDVDVAR
+661 VTSYKSVKKDIDIAR

-694 ETGGIHL
+694 ETGGMHL
-701 GVYDGENI
+701 GIYDNIDI

-722 GEHKKSL
+722 GENKKSL
-729 SGVFPKSK
+729 SGIFPKSK
-737 NPETIRYDEIVK
+737 NPETITYHEIVK
-749 IIETSLVR
+749 IIEGSLVC
-757 MDTGAGAGT
+757 
-766 GTGTGTDVQKSVDT
+766 TDADANRDENTNTATKVQET
-780 TQEIILT
+780 IAP
-787 KGMVRFITKDISIRN
+787 KGMVRFVTKDISIRN

-808 IFYKTAEMKNP
+808 IFYKTTEMKNP
-819 TFLKIKGFKEDY
+819 SFLKIKGFKEDY

-840 QWIETTHSI
+840 EWIKTTHNI
-849 TI
+849 NIL

>member
-1 MSVLKK
+1 MSILKK
-7 SKSGFPG
+7 SKTGFPG
-14 AILVLVESPAKCAKI
+14 AILVLVESPAKCVKI
-29 ESYLGPGYKCIA
+29 ESYLGPGYKCVA
-41 TFGHFRSLDGLTSI
+41 TFGHFRTLDGLTSI

-60 FTLRFTPM
+60 FALRFTLM
-68 DEKTKQIQRI
+68 DEKAKQIQRI

-99 EAIGWHVC
+99 EAIGWHIC
-107 DMFKLPV
+107 DTFKLPT
-114 DTTPRIVFHEITKP
+114 DTTPRIVFHEITKQ
-128 AIEKAIQNPGIIN
+128 AIDKAIQNPGVLN
-141 MDLVQAQLARQALDL
+141 MDLVQAQFARQALDL

-179 AGRCQSPALRLVYDN
+179 AGRCQSPALRIVYDN

-209 VGYFTKLNLQFTLTR
+209 VGYFTKMNLLFTLTR
-224 QFDSKQVTET
+224 QFDAKQVVES

-247 LLSPKKVTKTPP
+247 LLSPKKVSKTPP
-259 IPFTT
+259 TPFTT

-284 ICQKLYEGSYITY
+284 ICQKLYENSYITY

-310 DKMKKHISSTWD
+310 NKMKNHIISTWD

-335 GSSPNPST
+335 GVEASAP
-343 STSKAKVS
+343 KVKVS
-351 KKAQE
+351 KKAAAA
-356 SGAPPPPPVKAQEA
+356 SASASAAPPPIKAQEA
-370 HEAIRPTKIEVSAIP
+370 HEAIRPTKIEVSSIP

-417 AIITAPTTAPT
+417 ATITAPMTYTN
-428 TDTKENEYRFTTELV
+428 ENEYRFTTELV

-494 GLIKLLEERGIG
+494 GLIKLLEECGIG

-513 LIEKIQKRGYVMK
+513 IIEKIQKRGYVMK

-534 KCVDFDL
+534 KCVDFEL

-565 PLGRIVIDFLVTH
+565 PLGKIVIDFLITH
-578 FDTLFEYDFTKRME
+578 FNSLFEYDFTKRME

-604 YKDICTYCMSQV
+604 YKDICAYCMSQV
-616 TELIREL
+616 TDLIREL

-641 VITSR
+641 VITSK
-646 GPAIKCIAQDENGKK
+646 GPAIKCITQNENGKK
-661 VTSYKSVKKDVDVAR
+661 VTSYKSVKKDVDIAR

-689 EKGTI
+689 DKGTI
-694 ETGGIHL
+694 ETGGMHL
-701 GVYDGENI
+701 GVYDGVDI

-722 GEHKKSL
+722 GENKKSL
-729 SGVFPKSK
+729 SGIFPKSK
-737 NPETIRYDEIVK
+737 NPETITYHEIVK
-749 IIETSLVR
+749 IIEASLVCAN
-757 MDTGAGAGT
+757 AGAAASDT
-766 GTGTGTDVQKSVDT
+766 EQTNTNKVQET
-780 TQEIILT
+780 IAP
-787 KGMVRFITKDISIRN
+787 KGMVRFITKDLSIRN

-819 TFLKIKGFKEDY
+819 SFLKIKGFKEDY

-840 QWIETTHSI
+840 QWIETTYNI
-849 TI
+849 KI

>member
-1 MSVLKK
+1 MSTLKK
-7 SKSGFPG
+7 SKPGFPG
-14 AILVLVESPAKCAKI
+14 AKLVLVESPAKCAKI
-29 ESYLGPGYKCIA
+29 ESYLGPGYKCVA
-41 TFGHFRSLDGLTSI
+41 TFGHFRTLDGLTSI

-60 FTLRFTPM
+60 FALRFTLM

-107 DMFKLPV
+107 DTFKLPT
-114 DTTPRIVFHEITKP
+114 DTTPRIVFHEITKQ
-128 AIEKAIQNPGIIN
+128 AIDKAIQNPGVLN
-141 MDLVQAQLARQALDL
+141 MDLVQAQFARQALDL

-224 QFDSKQVTET
+224 QFDEKQVAES
-234 FLEESANHDHQFN
+234 FLEESANHEHQFN
-247 LLSPKKVTKTPP
+247 LLPPKKVSKTPP
-259 IPFTT
+259 TPFTT

-310 DKMKKHISSTWD
+310 DKMKKHIISTWD

-327 PDINRLVI
+327 PDISRLVI
-335 GSSPNPST
+335 GAEAST
-343 STSKAKVS
+343 PKVKVS
-351 KKAQE
+351 KKSAAA
-356 SGAPPPPPVKAQEA
+356 SAALPPPVKAQEA
-370 HEAIRPTKIEVSAIP
+370 HEAIRPTKIEVASIP

-405 SCMSNATCSSLT
+405 SCMSNATYSSLT
-417 AIITAPTTAPT
+417 ATITAPPTTTAT
-428 TDTKENEYRFTTELV
+428 TATTTKTNENEYRFTTELV

-513 LIEKIQKRGYVMK
+513 LIDKIQKRGYVMK
-526 EDVKGKKM
+526 EDVKGKKI
-534 KCVDFDL
+534 KCVDFEL

-565 PLGRIVIDFLVTH
+565 PLGKIVIDFLVTH
-578 FDTLFEYDFTKRME
+578 FNSLFEYDFTKRME

-604 YKDICTYCMSQV
+604 YKDICTYCMNQV
-616 TELIREL
+616 TDLTHEL
-623 KDKNIQKDS
+623 KAKNIQKDS

-641 VITSR
+641 VITSK
-646 GPAIKCIAQDENGKK
+646 GPAIKCITQDENGKK
-661 VTSYKSVKKDVDVAR
+661 VTSYKSVKKDIDIAR

-701 GVYDGENI
+701 GVYDGADI

-722 GEHKKSL
+722 GENKKSL
-729 SGVFPKSK
+729 SGIFPKSK
-737 NPETIRYDEIVK
+737 NPDTITYHEIVK
-749 IIETSLVR
+749 IVEASLVCADA
-757 MDTGAGAGT
+757 DTNRDENTNTAT
-766 GTGTGTDVQKSVDT
+766 KVQET
-780 TQEIILT
+780 IAP
-787 KGMVRFITKDISIRN
+787 KGMVRFITKDLSIRN

-808 IFYKTAEMKNP
+808 IFYKTSEMKNP
-819 TFLKIKGFKEDY
+819 SFLKIKGFKEDY
-831 KTCSLDILI
+831 KNCSLDILI
-840 QWIETTHSI
+840 QWIETTHNI
-849 TI
+849 KI

>member
-1 MSVLKK
+1 MSILKK
-7 SKSGFPG
+7 SKSVFPG

-29 ESYLGPGYKCIA
+29 ESYLGPGYKCVA
-41 TFGHFRSLDGLTSI
+41 TFGHFRTLDGLASI
-55 DTKKD
+55 ETKND
-60 FTLRFTPM
+60 FALRFVAM

-107 DMFKLPV
+107 DTFKLPV
-114 DTTPRIVFHEITKP
+114 DTTPRIVFHEITKS

-194 QREIEASPGKMVYNI
+194 HREIDASPGKMVYNI

-224 QFDSKQVTET
+224 QFDAKQVAES
-234 FLEESANHDHQFN
+234 FLEESANHEHKFN
-247 LLSPKKVTKTPP
+247 LLSPKKVTKIPP
-259 IPFTT
+259 TPFTT

-269 KASSEMHYSPSETMS
+269 KASSEMHYSPTETMS
-284 ICQKLYEGSYITY
+284 ICQKLYENSYITY

-310 DKMKKHISSTWD
+310 DKMKKHITSSWD

-335 GSSPNPST
+335 GAIATMTPPK
-343 STSKAKVS
+343 TSKKSAAS
-351 KKAQE
+351 A
-356 SGAPPPPPVKAQEA
+356 SASAPPPPPVKAQEA

-417 AIITAPTTAPT
+417 ATITAPITAPN
-428 TDTKENEYRFTTELV
+428 ENEYRFTTELV

-450 VEGYEKENPHYQ
+450 VEGYEKDNPHYQ
-462 YLQNIKKNSILQYN
+462 YLQNIKKNSIMQYN
-476 KIKATSTM
+476 RIKATSTM

-534 KCVDFDL
+534 KCVDFEL

-565 PLGRIVIDFLVTH
+565 PLGKIVIDFLVTH
-578 FDTLFEYDFTKRME
+578 FNSLFEYDFTKRME

-604 YKDICTYCMSQV
+604 YKDICAYCMNQV
-616 TELIREL
+616 TELTREL

-632 VVIDDVHTY
+632 VTIDNIHTY

-646 GPAIKCIAQDENGKK
+646 GPAIKCITQDENGKK
-661 VTSYKSVKKDVDVAR
+661 VTSYKSVKKDIDVAR

-689 EKGTI
+689 EKGSI

-701 GVYDGENI
+701 GVYDGQDI

-729 SGVFPKSK
+729 SGLFPKSK

-749 IIETSLVR
+749 IIETSLIRTEIGVD
-757 MDTGAGAGT
+757 MDE
-766 GTGTGTDVQKSVDT
+766 QKSVT
-780 TQEIILT
+780 PTQEIILT
-787 KGMVRFITKDISIRN
+787 KGMVRFITKDLSIRN

-831 KTCSLDILI
+831 KTCSSDILVE
-840 QWIETTHSI
+840 WIETTYSI
-849 TI
+849 KI

>member
-1 MSVLKK
+1 MSILKK
-7 SKSGFPG
+7 SKTGFPG
-14 AILVLVESPAKCAKI
+14 AKLVLVESPAKCAKI

-41 TFGHFRSLDGLTSI
+41 TFGHFRTLDGLTSI

-60 FTLRFTPM
+60 FALHFTLM

-107 DMFKLPV
+107 DTFKLPV

-128 AIEKAIQNPGIIN
+128 AIDKAIQNPGVLN
-141 MDLVQAQLARQALDL
+141 MDLVQAQFARQALDL

-179 AGRCQSPALRLVYDN
+179 AGRCQSPALRIVYDN

-209 VGYFTKLNLQFTLTR
+209 VGYFTKMNLQFTLTR
-224 QFDSKQVTET
+224 QFDAKQVVES
-234 FLEESANHDHQFN
+234 FLEESANHEHQFN
-247 LLSPKKVTKTPP
+247 LLSPKKVSKTPP
-259 IPFTT
+259 TPFTT

-284 ICQKLYEGSYITY
+284 ICQKLYENSYITY

-310 DKMKKHISSTWD
+310 DKMKKHIISTWD

-335 GSSPNPST
+335 GAIATTTP
-343 STSKAKVS
+343 KVS
-351 KKAQE
+351 KKAAA
-356 SGAPPPPPVKAQEA
+356 SAALPPVKAQEA
-370 HEAIRPTKIEVSAIP
+370 HEAIRPTKIEVASIP

-417 AIITAPTTAPT
+417 ATITAPTTET
-428 TDTKENEYRFTTELV
+428 NKNEYRFTTELV

-526 EDVKGKKM
+526 EDVKGRKM
-534 KCVDFDL
+534 KCVDFEL

-565 PLGRIVIDFLVTH
+565 PLGKIVIDFLVTH
-578 FDTLFEYDFTKRME
+578 FNSLFEYDFTKRME

-616 TELIREL
+616 TDLTREL

-632 VVIDDVHTY
+632 VVIDDIHTY
-641 VITSR
+641 VITSK
-646 GPAIKCIAQDENGKK
+646 GPAIKCITQDENGKK
-661 VTSYKSVKKDVDVAR
+661 VTSYKSVKKDVDIAR

-694 ETGGIHL
+694 ETGGMHL
-701 GVYDGENI
+701 GVYDGVDI

-722 GEHKKSL
+722 GENKKSL
-729 SGVFPKSK
+729 SGIFPKSK
-737 NPETIRYDEIVK
+737 NPDTITYHEIVK
-749 IIETSLVR
+749 IIEASLVCADADADANR
-757 MDTGAGAGT
+757 DENTN
-766 GTGTGTDVQKSVDT
+766 T
-780 TQEIILT
+780 TTKLQETIAP
-787 KGMVRFITKDISIRN
+787 KGMVRFITKDLSIRN
-802 GRFGDY
+802 GRFGNY

-819 TFLKIKGFKEDY
+819 SFLKIKGFKEDY

-840 QWIETTHSI
+840 QWIETTHNI
-849 TI
+849 KI

>member
-1 MSVLKK
+1 MSIIKK
-7 SKSGFPG
+7 PRHGSFPG
-14 AILVLVESPAKCAKI
+14 AKLVLVESPAKCAKI
-29 ESYLGPGYKCIA
+29 ESYLGPGYKCVA
-41 TFGHFRSLDGLTSI
+41 TFGHFRTLDGLTSI

-60 FTLRFTPM
+60 FALHFTAM

-114 DTTPRIVFHEITKP
+114 DTTPRIVFHEITKS
-128 AIEKAIQNPGIIN
+128 AIEKAIQNPGILN
-141 MDLVQAQLARQALDL
+141 MDLVQAQLARQSLDL

-166 WKHIASSVQNSLS
+166 WKHIASSVKNSLS

-209 VGYFTKLNLQFTLTR
+209 VGYFTKLNLQFTLMR
-224 QFDSKQVTET
+224 QFDTKEVTEA
-234 FLEESANHDHQFN
+234 FLEESANHEHEFN
-247 LLSPKKVTKTPP
+247 LLPPKKVTKTPP
-259 IPFTT
+259 TPFTT

-269 KASSEMHYSPSETMS
+269 KASSEMHYSPAETMS
-284 ICQKLYEGSYITY
+284 ICQKLYENSYITY

-310 DKMKKHISSTWD
+310 DKMKKHIISTWD

-335 GSSPNPST
+335 GAVAST
-343 STSKAKVS
+343 PKPKVS
-351 KKAQE
+351 KKVTNAE
-356 SGAPPPPPVKAQEA
+356 ASAATARPPVKAQEA

-417 AIITAPTTAPT
+417 ATITAPTT
-428 TDTKENEYRFTTELV
+428 DIKENEYRFMTELV

-534 KCVDFDL
+534 KCIDFDL

-565 PLGRIVIDFLVTH
+565 PLGKIVIDFLVTH
-578 FDTLFEYDFTKRME
+578 FNSLFEYDFTKRME

-604 YKDICTYCMSQV
+604 YKDICTYCMNEV
-616 TELIREL
+616 TNLTREL

-632 VVIDDVHTY
+632 IAIDSVHTY
-641 VITSR
+641 VITSK
-646 GPAIKCIAQDENGKK
+646 GPAIKCITQDENGKK
-661 VTSYKSVKKDVDVAR
+661 TTSYKSVKKDIDIAR

-689 EKGTI
+689 EKGSI

-701 GVYDGENI
+701 GIYDGQDI
-709 VIKKGKYGLYFVW
+709 VIKKGKFGLYFTW
-722 GEHKKSL
+722 GDHKKSL

-749 IIETSLVR
+749 LIDTSLVR
-757 MDTGAGAGT
+757 VDTHA
-766 GTGTGTDVQKSVDT
+766 DVQKSEDA

-808 IFYKTAEMKNP
+808 IFYKTTEMKNP

-840 QWIETTHSI
+840 EWIQTTHSI
-849 TI
+849 NI

>member
-1 MSVLKK
+1 MSILKK
-7 SKSGFPG
+7 SNTCFPG
-14 AILVLVESPAKCAKI
+14 AKLVLVESPAKCAKI
-29 ESYLGPGYKCIA
+29 ESYLGPGYKCVA
-41 TFGHFRSLDGLTSI
+41 TFGHFRTLDGLTSI

-60 FTLRFTPM
+60 FTLRFTLI

-107 DMFKLPV
+107 DTFKLPV
-114 DTTPRIVFHEITKP
+114 DTTPRIVFHEITKQ
-128 AIEKAIQNPGIIN
+128 AIDKAIQNPGTLN
-141 MDLVQAQLARQALDL
+141 MDLVQAQFARQALDL

-209 VGYFTKLNLQFTLTR
+209 VGYFTKLNLQFTLTH
-224 QFDSKQVTET
+224 QFDSKQVTES

-259 IPFTT
+259 TPFTT

-269 KASSEMHYSPSETMS
+269 KASSEMHYSPAETMS
-284 ICQKLYEGSYITY
+284 ICQKLYESSYITY

-327 PDINRLVI
+327 PDIDRLVI
-335 GSSPNPST
+335 GAEA
-343 STSKAKVS
+343 STSKVKVS
-351 KKAQE
+351 KKAV
-356 SGAPPPPPVKAQEA
+356 SASSPPVKAQEA

-417 AIITAPTTAPT
+417 ATITAPTTGT
-428 TDTKENEYRFTTELV
+428 NNNEYRFTTELV
-443 EFPGWKI
+443 EFPGWKM

-513 LIEKIQKRGYVMK
+513 LIDKIQKRGYVMK
-526 EDVKGKKM
+526 EDVKGRKM
-534 KCVDFDL
+534 KCVDFEL

-565 PLGRIVIDFLVTH
+565 PIGKIVIDFLVTH
-578 FDTLFEYDFTKRME
+578 FNSLFEYDFTKRME
-592 DDLDKVAKGELT
+592 DDLDKIAKGEMT
-604 YKDICTYCMSQV
+604 YKDICTYSMNHV
-616 TELIREL
+616 TDLMREL

-641 VITSR
+641 VITSK
-646 GPAIKCIAQDENGKK
+646 GPAIKCITQGENGKK
-661 VTSYKSVKKDVDVAR
+661 VTSYKSVKKDVDIAR

-682 TLEQIVN
+682 TLEEIVN

-694 ETGGIHL
+694 ETGGMHL
-701 GVYDGENI
+701 GAYDGVDI

-722 GEHKKSL
+722 GENKKSL

-737 NPETIRYDEIVK
+737 NPDTITYHEIVK
-749 IIETSLVR
+749 IIEGSLVCADADADADA
-757 MDTGAGAGT
+757 DTNRDENT
-766 GTGTGTDVQKSVDT
+766 NT
-780 TQEIILT
+780 TTKVKETIAP
-787 KGMVRFITKDISIRN
+787 KGMVRFITKDMSIRN

-808 IFYKTAEMKNP
+808 IFYKTTEMKNP
-819 TFLKIKGFKEDY
+819 SFLKIKGFKEDY
-831 KTCSLDILI
+831 KSCSLDILI
-840 QWIETTHSI
+840 QWIETTYNI
-849 TI
+849 KI

>member
-1 MSVLKK
+1 MSVPLKK

-41 TFGHFRSLDGLTSI
+41 TFGHFRTLDGLASI

-60 FTLRFTPM
+60 FGLRFTLM

-107 DMFKLPV
+107 DTFKLPT
-114 DTTPRIVFHEITKP
+114 DTTPRIVFHEITKT
-128 AIEKAIQNPGIIN
+128 AIEKAIQNPGVLN
-141 MDLVQAQLARQALDL
+141 MDLVQAQFARQALDL

-194 QREIEASPGKMVYNI
+194 QREIDASPGKMVYNI

-224 QFDSKQVTET
+224 QFDAKQVAEE
-234 FLEESANHDHQFN
+234 FLEESANHDHLFN
-247 LLSPKKVTKTPP
+247 LLPPKKVSKTPP
-259 IPFTT
+259 IPFST

-310 DKMKKHISSTWD
+310 DKMKKHIISTWD

-335 GSSPNPST
+335 GAEAST
-343 STSKAKVS
+343 PKVKVS
-351 KKAQE
+351 KKAT
-356 SGAPPPPPVKAQEA
+356 AATAATAPPVKAQEA

-400 TNAME
+400 TNAVE

-417 AIITAPTTAPT
+417 ATITAPT
-428 TDTKENEYRFTTELV
+428 TDTIKNEYRFTAELV
-443 EFPGWKI
+443 DFPGWKI

-494 GLIKLLEERGIG
+494 GLIKLLEECGIG

-513 LIEKIQKRGYVMK
+513 LIDKIQKRGYVMK

-534 KCVDFDL
+534 KCVDFEL
-541 LPDELQELQTEREFG
+541 LPDELQELQIEREFG

-565 PLGRIVIDFLVTH
+565 PLGKIVIDFLVTH
-578 FDTLFEYDFTKRME
+578 FNSLFEYDFTKRME
-592 DDLDKVAKGELT
+592 DDLDKVARGELT
-604 YKDICTYCMSQV
+604 YKDICTYCMNQV
-616 TELIREL
+616 TDLTREL

-646 GPAIKCIAQDENGKK
+646 GPAIKCITQGENGKK
-661 VTSYKSVKKDVDVAR
+661 VTSYKSVKKDIDIAR

-701 GVYDGENI
+701 GIYDGVDI

-729 SGVFPKSK
+729 SGVFPKSR
-737 NPETIRYDEIVK
+737 NPETITYHEIVK
-749 IIETSLVR
+749 IIEASLV
-757 MDTGAGAGT
+757 
-766 GTGTGTDVQKSVDT
+766 SVDAGVDVGVDT
-780 TQEIILT
+780 NQDENTKPATKVKETIAP
-787 KGMVRFITKDISIRN
+787 KGMVRLITKDLSIRN

-808 IFYKTAEMKNP
+808 IFYKTSEMKNP
-819 TFLKIKGFKEDY
+819 SFLKIKGFKEDY

-840 QWIETTHSI
+840 EWIETTYSI
-849 TI
+849 KIL

>member
-1 MSVLKK
+1 MSVPLKK

-41 TFGHFRSLDGLTSI
+41 TFGHFRTLDGLASI

-60 FTLRFTPM
+60 FGLRFTLM

-107 DMFKLPV
+107 DTFKLPT
-114 DTTPRIVFHEITKP
+114 DTTPRIVFHEITKT
-128 AIEKAIQNPGIIN
+128 AIEKAIQNPGVLN
-141 MDLVQAQLARQALDL
+141 MDLVQAQFARQALDL

-194 QREIEASPGKMVYNI
+194 QREIDASPGKMVYNI

-224 QFDSKQVTET
+224 QFDAKQVAEE
-234 FLEESANHDHQFN
+234 FLEESANHDHLFN
-247 LLSPKKVTKTPP
+247 LLPPKKVSKTPP
-259 IPFTT
+259 IPFST

-310 DKMKKHISSTWD
+310 DKMKKHIISTWD

-335 GSSPNPST
+335 GAEAST
-343 STSKAKVS
+343 PKVKVS
-351 KKAQE
+351 KKAT
-356 SGAPPPPPVKAQEA
+356 AATAATAPPVKAQEA

-400 TNAME
+400 TNAVE

-417 AIITAPTTAPT
+417 ATITAPT
-428 TDTKENEYRFTTELV
+428 TDTIKNEYRFTAELV
-443 EFPGWKI
+443 DFPGWKI

-494 GLIKLLEERGIG
+494 GLIKLLEECGIG

-513 LIEKIQKRGYVMK
+513 LIDKIQKRGYVMK

-534 KCVDFDL
+534 KCVDFEL

-565 PLGRIVIDFLVTH
+565 PLGKIVIDFLVTH
-578 FDTLFEYDFTKRME
+578 FNSLFEYDFTKRME
-592 DDLDKVAKGELT
+592 DDLDKVARGELT
-604 YKDICTYCMSQV
+604 YKDICTYCMNQV
-616 TELIREL
+616 TDLTREL

-646 GPAIKCIAQDENGKK
+646 GPAIKCITQGENGKK
-661 VTSYKSVKKDVDVAR
+661 VTSYKSVKKDIDIAR

-701 GVYDGENI
+701 GIYDGVDI

-729 SGVFPKSK
+729 SGVFPKSR
-737 NPETIRYDEIVK
+737 NPETITYHEIVK
-749 IIETSLVR
+749 IIEASLV
-757 MDTGAGAGT
+757 
-766 GTGTGTDVQKSVDT
+766 SVDAGVDVGVDT
-780 TQEIILT
+780 NQDENTKPATKVKETIAP
-787 KGMVRFITKDISIRN
+787 KGMVRLITKDLSIRN

-808 IFYKTAEMKNP
+808 IFYKTSEMKNP
-819 TFLKIKGFKEDY
+819 SFLKIKGFKEDY

-840 QWIETTHSI
+840 EWIETTYSI
-849 TI
+849 KIL

>member
-29 ESYLGPGYKCIA
+29 ESYLGPGYKCVA
-41 TFGHFRSLDGLTSI
+41 TFGHFRTLDGLTSI

-60 FTLRFTPM
+60 FALRFTLM

-78 RAEIATCTGG
+78 RAEVSTCTGG

-107 DMFKLPV
+107 DTFKLPV
-114 DTTPRIVFHEITKP
+114 DTTPRIVFHEITKQ
-128 AIEKAIQNPGIIN
+128 AIDKAIQNPGVLN
-141 MDLVQAQLARQALDL
+141 MDLVQAQFARQALDL

-194 QREIEASPGKMVYNI
+194 QREIDASPGKMVYNI

-224 QFDSKQVTET
+224 QFDAKQVAEE
-234 FLEESANHDHQFN
+234 FLEESANHEHQFN
-247 LLSPKKVTKTPP
+247 LLPPKKVSKTPP

-310 DKMKKHISSTWD
+310 DKMKKHIISTWD

-335 GSSPNPST
+335 GASSEASA
-343 STSKAKVS
+343 SKVKVS
-351 KKAQE
+351 KKAAAAA
-356 SGAPPPPPVKAQEA
+356 STAPPPVKAQEA

-417 AIITAPTTAPT
+417 ATITAPN
-428 TDTKENEYRFTTELV
+428 KNEYRFTTELV

-462 YLQNIKKNSILQYN
+462 YLQNIKKNSIFQYN

-534 KCVDFDL
+534 KCVDFEL
-541 LPDELQELQTEREFG
+541 LPDELQELQTERDFG

-565 PLGRIVIDFLVTH
+565 PLGKIVIDFLVTH
-578 FDTLFEYDFTKRME
+578 FNSLFEYDFTKRME

-616 TELIREL
+616 TELTREL

-641 VITSR
+641 VITSK
-646 GPAIKCIAQDENGKK
+646 GPAIKCITQDENGKK
-661 VTSYKSVKKDVDVAR
+661 VTSYKSVKKDIDVAR

-701 GVYDGENI
+701 GIYDNLDI
-709 VIKKGKYGLYFVW
+709 LIKKGKYGLYFVW

-749 IIETSLVR
+749 IIEMSLVR
-757 MDTGAGAGT
+757 GDAGVDAGIDTSNEMIAP
-766 GTGTGTDVQKSVDT
+766 
-780 TQEIILT
+780 
-787 KGMVRFITKDISIRN
+787 KGMVRFITKDVSIRN

-819 TFLKIKGFKEDY
+819 SFLKIKGFKEDY
-831 KTCSLDILI
+831 KTCSLNVLI
-840 QWIETTHSI
+840 EWIETTHNI
-849 TI
+849 KIE

>member
-1 MSVLKK
+1 MSIVKK
-7 SKSGFPG
+7 PKQGSFPG
-14 AILVLVESPAKCAKI
+14 AKLVLVESPAKCAKI

-60 FTLRFTPM
+60 FALRFVPM

-128 AIEKAIQNPGIIN
+128 AIEKAIQNPGILN
-141 MDLVQAQLARQALDL
+141 MDLVQAQFARQALDL

-166 WKHIASSVQNSLS
+166 WKHIASSVKNSLS

-194 QREIEASPGKMVYNI
+194 QREIDASPGKMVYNV
-209 VGYFTKLNLQFTLTR
+209 VGYFTKMNLQFTLTR
-224 QFDSKQVTET
+224 QFDSKQVTEA
-234 FLEESANHDHQFN
+234 FLEESANHEHQFN

-259 IPFTT
+259 TPFTT

-269 KASSEMHYSPSETMS
+269 KASSEMHYSPAETMS
-284 ICQKLYEGSYITY
+284 ICQKLYENSYITY

-335 GSSPNPST
+335 GAEAQTPSLKKKV
-343 STSKAKVS
+343 SSKA
-351 KKAQE
+351 
-356 SGAPPPPPVKAQEA
+356 GAVPPPAPPVKAQEA

-417 AIITAPTTAPT
+417 ATITAPTTAPT

-565 PLGRIVIDFLVTH
+565 PIGKIVIDFLVTH
-578 FDTLFEYDFTKRME
+578 FNTLFEYDFTKRME

-604 YKDICTYCMSQV
+604 YKDICTYCMNQV
-616 TELIREL
+616 TELTREL

-641 VITSR
+641 VVTSR
-646 GPAIKCIAQDENGKK
+646 GPAIKCITQDENGKK
-661 VTSYKSVKKDVDVAR
+661 VTSYKSVKKDMNIDIER

-682 TLEQIVN
+682 TLEEIVN
-689 EKGTI
+689 EKGSI

-701 GVYDGENI
+701 GVYDGQDI
-709 VIKKGKYGLYFVW
+709 VIKKGKFGLYFVW

-737 NPETIRYDEIVK
+737 NPDTIRYDEIVK
-749 IIETSLVR
+749 IIETSLVE
-757 MDTGAGAGT
+757 
-766 GTGTGTDVQKSVDT
+766 T
-780 TQEIILT
+780 TQSQNQNPDENSTPTTKVREMILT

-808 IFYKTAEMKNP
+808 IFYKTDEMKNP

-831 KTCSLDILI
+831 KTCSLDILTEWI
-840 QWIETTHSI
+840 QTTYDI
-849 TI
+849 TF

>member
-1 MSVLKK
+1 MSIIKK
-7 SKSGFPG
+7 PRHGSFPG
-14 AILVLVESPAKCAKI
+14 AKLVLVESPAKCAKI
-29 ESYLGPGYKCIA
+29 ESYLGPGYKCVA
-41 TFGHFRSLDGLTSI
+41 TFGHFRTLDGLTSI

-60 FTLRFTPM
+60 FALHFTAM

-114 DTTPRIVFHEITKP
+114 DTTPRIVFHEITKS
-128 AIEKAIQNPGIIN
+128 AIEKAIQNPGILN
-141 MDLVQAQLARQALDL
+141 MDLVQAQLARQSLDL

-166 WKHIASSVQNSLS
+166 WKHIASSVKNSLS

-209 VGYFTKLNLQFTLTR
+209 VGYFTKLNLQFTLMR
-224 QFDSKQVTET
+224 QFDTKEVTEA
-234 FLEESANHDHQFN
+234 FLEESANHEHEFN
-247 LLSPKKVTKTPP
+247 LLPPKKVTKTPP
-259 IPFTT
+259 TPFTT

-269 KASSEMHYSPSETMS
+269 KASSEMHYSPAETMS
-284 ICQKLYEGSYITY
+284 ICQKLYENSYITY

-310 DKMKKHISSTWD
+310 DKMKKHIISTWD

-335 GSSPNPST
+335 GAVAST
-343 STSKAKVS
+343 PKPKVS
-351 KKAQE
+351 KKVTNAE
-356 SGAPPPPPVKAQEA
+356 ASAATARPPVKAQEA

-400 TNAME
+400 TNTME

-417 AIITAPTTAPT
+417 ATITAPTT
-428 TDTKENEYRFTTELV
+428 DIKENEYRFMTELV

-534 KCVDFDL
+534 KCIDFDL

-565 PLGRIVIDFLVTH
+565 PLGKIVIDFLVTH
-578 FDTLFEYDFTKRME
+578 FNSLFEYDFTKRME

-604 YKDICTYCMSQV
+604 YKDICTYCMNEV
-616 TELIREL
+616 TNLTREL

-632 VVIDDVHTY
+632 IAIDSVHTY
-641 VITSR
+641 VITSK
-646 GPAIKCIAQDENGKK
+646 GPAIKCITQDENGKK
-661 VTSYKSVKKDVDVAR
+661 TTSYKSVKKDIDIAR

-689 EKGTI
+689 EKGSI

-701 GVYDGENI
+701 GIYDGEDI
-709 VIKKGKYGLYFVW
+709 VIKKGKFGLYFTW
-722 GEHKKSL
+722 GDHKKSL

-749 IIETSLVR
+749 LIDTSLVR
-757 MDTGAGAGT
+757 VDTHA
-766 GTGTGTDVQKSVDT
+766 DVQKSEDA

-808 IFYKTAEMKNP
+808 IFYKTTEMKNP

-840 QWIETTHSI
+840 EWIQTTHSI
-849 TI
+849 NI

>member
-1 MSVLKK
+1 MSVPLKK

-41 TFGHFRSLDGLTSI
+41 TFGHFRTLDGLASI

-60 FTLRFTPM
+60 FGLRFTLM

-107 DMFKLPV
+107 DTFKLPT

-128 AIEKAIQNPGIIN
+128 AIEKAIQNPGVLN
-141 MDLVQAQLARQALDL
+141 MDLVQAQFARQALDL

-194 QREIEASPGKMVYNI
+194 QREIDASPGKMVYNI
-209 VGYFTKLNLQFTLTR
+209 VGYFTKLNLQFTLTH
-224 QFDSKQVTET
+224 QFDAKQVAEE
-234 FLEESANHDHQFN
+234 FLEESANHDHLFN
-247 LLSPKKVTKTPP
+247 LLPPKKVSKTPP
-259 IPFTT
+259 IPFST

-310 DKMKKHISSTWD
+310 DKMKKHIISTWD

-335 GSSPNPST
+335 GAEAST
-343 STSKAKVS
+343 PKVKVS
-351 KKAQE
+351 KKAT
-356 SGAPPPPPVKAQEA
+356 AATAPPVKAQEA

-400 TNAME
+400 TNAVE

-417 AIITAPTTAPT
+417 ATITAPTTET
-428 TDTKENEYRFTTELV
+428 IKNEYRFTAELV

-494 GLIKLLEERGIG
+494 GLIKLLEECGIG

-513 LIEKIQKRGYVMK
+513 LIDKIQKRGYVMK
-526 EDVKGKKM
+526 EDVKGKKI
-534 KCVDFDL
+534 KCVDFEL

-565 PLGRIVIDFLVTH
+565 PLGKIVIDFLVTH
-578 FDTLFEYDFTKRME
+578 FNSLFEYDFTKRME
-592 DDLDKVAKGELT
+592 DDLDKVARGELT
-604 YKDICTYCMSQV
+604 YKDICTYCMNQV
-616 TELIREL
+616 TDLTREL

-646 GPAIKCIAQDENGKK
+646 GPAIKCITQGENGKK
-661 VTSYKSVKKDVDVAR
+661 VTSYKSVKKDIDIAR

-701 GVYDGENI
+701 GIYDGVDI

-729 SGVFPKSK
+729 SGVFPKSR
-737 NPETIRYDEIVK
+737 NPETITYHEIVK
-749 IIETSLVR
+749 IIEASLV
-757 MDTGAGAGT
+757 
-766 GTGTGTDVQKSVDT
+766 SVDAGVDAGVDENT
-780 TQEIILT
+780 KPATKVKETIAP
-787 KGMVRFITKDISIRN
+787 KGMVRLITKDLSIRN

-808 IFYKTAEMKNP
+808 IFYKTPEMKNP
-819 TFLKIKGFKEDY
+819 SFLKIKGFKEDY

-840 QWIETTHSI
+840 EWIETTYSI
-849 TI
+849 KIL

>member
-1 MSVLKK
+1 MSILKK
-7 SKSGFPG
+7 PKQGFPG
-14 AILVLVESPAKCAKI
+14 AILVLVESPAKCGKI
-29 ESYLGPGYKCIA
+29 ESYLGPGYKCVA

-60 FTLRFTPM
+60 FALHFTPM

-99 EAIGWHVC
+99 EAIGWHIC
-107 DMFKLPV
+107 DTFKLPT
-114 DTTPRIVFHEITKP
+114 DTTPRIVFHEITKQ
-128 AIEKAIQNPGIIN
+128 AIDKAIQNPGVLN
-141 MDLVQAQLARQALDL
+141 MDLVQAQFARQALDL

-224 QFDSKQVTET
+224 HFDAKQVAEE
-234 FLEESANHDHQFN
+234 FLEESANHQHEFN
-247 LLSPKKVTKTPP
+247 LLSPKKVSKTPP

-284 ICQKLYEGSYITY
+284 ICQKLYENSYITY

-310 DKMKKHISSTWD
+310 DKIKKHIISTWD

-335 GSSPNPST
+335 GMGSGTIASVP
-343 STSKAKVS
+343 KVS
-351 KKAQE
+351 KKA
-356 SGAPPPPPVKAQEA
+356 SAAAAASAPPPVKAQEA
-370 HEAIRPTKIEVSAIP
+370 HEAIRPTKIEVASIP

-405 SCMSNATCSSLT
+405 SCMSNALCSSLT
-417 AIITAPTTAPT
+417 ATITAPN
-428 TDTKENEYRFTTELV
+428 ENEYRFTTELV

-450 VEGYEKENPHYQ
+450 VDGYEKENPHYQ
-462 YLQNIKKNSILQYN
+462 YLQNIKKKSILQYN

-513 LIEKIQKRGYVMK
+513 LIDKIQKRGYVMK
-526 EDVKGKKM
+526 DDVKGKKM
-534 KCVDFDL
+534 KCVDFEL

-565 PLGRIVIDFLVTH
+565 PLGKIVIDFLVTH
-578 FDTLFEYDFTKRME
+578 FNSLFEYDFTKRME
-592 DDLDKVAKGELT
+592 DDLDKVAKGELS
-604 YKDICTYCMSQV
+604 YKDICTYCMNQV
-616 TELIREL
+616 TELTHEL

-632 VVIDDVHTY
+632 VVIDDIHTY
-641 VITSR
+641 VVTSR
-646 GPAIKCIAQDENGKK
+646 GPAIKCIIQDESGKK
-661 VTSYKSVKKDVDVAR
+661 VTSYKSVKKDIDIAR

-682 TLEQIVN
+682 TLEEIIN

-694 ETGGIHL
+694 ETGGMHL
-701 GVYDGENI
+701 GIYDRKDI

-722 GEHKKSL
+722 GENKKSL
-729 SGVFPKSK
+729 SGIFPKSK
-737 NPETIRYDEIVK
+737 NPDSITYNEIVK
-749 IIETSLVR
+749 IIETSLVCADAGVDA
-757 MDTGAGAGT
+757 DTNRDENT
-766 GTGTGTDVQKSVDT
+766 NTTTKVQET
-780 TQEIILT
+780 IAP

-808 IFYKTAEMKNP
+808 IFYKTSEMKNP
-819 TFLKIKGFKEDY
+819 SFLKIKGFKEDY
-831 KTCSLDILI
+831 KTGSLDILI
-840 QWIETTHSI
+840 EWIETTYSI
-849 TI
+849 KI

>member
-1 MSVLKK
+1 MSIVKK
-7 SKSGFPG
+7 PKQGSFPG
-14 AILVLVESPAKCAKI
+14 AKLVLVESPAKCAKI

-60 FTLRFTPM
+60 FALRFVPM

-128 AIEKAIQNPGIIN
+128 AIEKAIQNPGILN
-141 MDLVQAQLARQALDL
+141 MDLVQAQFARQALDL

-166 WKHIASSVQNSLS
+166 WKHIASSVKNSLS

-194 QREIEASPGKMVYNI
+194 QREIDASPGKMVYNI
-209 VGYFTKLNLQFTLTR
+209 VGYFTKMNLQFTLTR
-224 QFDSKQVTET
+224 QFDSKQVTEA
-234 FLEESANHDHQFN
+234 FLEESANHEHQFN
-247 LLSPKKVTKTPP
+247 LLPPKKVTKTPP
-259 IPFTT
+259 TPFTT

-269 KASSEMHYSPSETMS
+269 KASSEMHYSPAETMS
-284 ICQKLYEGSYITY
+284 ICQKLYENSYITY

-327 PDINRLVI
+327 PDIDRLVI
-335 GSSPNPST
+335 GAT
-343 STSKAKVS
+343 TTTTTSKTKVS
-351 KKAQE
+351 KKA
-356 SGAPPPPPVKAQEA
+356 GAVPHPPPVKAQEA

-417 AIITAPTTAPT
+417 ATITAPTI
-428 TDTKENEYRFTTELV
+428 TDAKETKENEYRFTTELV

-565 PLGRIVIDFLVTH
+565 PIGKIVIDFLVTH
-578 FDTLFEYDFTKRME
+578 FNTLFEYDFTKRME

-616 TELIREL
+616 TELTREL

-632 VVIDDVHTY
+632 VAIDDIHTY
-641 VITSR
+641 VVTSR
-646 GPAIKCIAQDENGKK
+646 GPAIKCITQDENGKK
-661 VTSYKSVKKDVDVAR
+661 VTSYKSVKKDMNIDIER

-682 TLEQIVN
+682 TLEEIVN
-689 EKGTI
+689 EKGSI

-701 GVYDGENI
+701 GVYDGEDI
-709 VIKKGKYGLYFVW
+709 VIKKGKFGLYFVW

-729 SGVFPKSK
+729 SGIFPKSK
-737 NPETIRYDEIVK
+737 NPDTIRYDEIVK
-749 IIETSLVR
+749 IIETSLVE
-757 MDTGAGAGT
+757 
-766 GTGTGTDVQKSVDT
+766 T
-780 TQEIILT
+780 TQNQNQDENSTPTTKVREMILT

-802 GRFGDY
+802 GRYGDY
-808 IFYKTAEMKNP
+808 IFYKTDEMKNP

-831 KTCSLDILI
+831 KTCSLDILTEWI
-840 QWIETTHSI
+840 QTTYDI
-849 TI
+849 RF

>member
-1 MSVLKK
+1 MSVPLKK

-41 TFGHFRSLDGLTSI
+41 TFGHFRTLDGLASI

-60 FTLRFTPM
+60 FGLRFTLM

-78 RAEIATCTGG
+78 RAEITTCTGG

-107 DMFKLPV
+107 DTFKLPT

-128 AIEKAIQNPGIIN
+128 AIEKAIQNPGVLN
-141 MDLVQAQLARQALDL
+141 MDLVQAQFARQALDL

-194 QREIEASPGKMVYNI
+194 QREIDASPGKMVYNI

-224 QFDSKQVTET
+224 QFDAKQVAEE
-234 FLEESANHDHQFN
+234 FLEESANHDHLFN
-247 LLSPKKVTKTPP
+247 LLPPKKVSKTPP
-259 IPFTT
+259 IPFST

-310 DKMKKHISSTWD
+310 DKMKKHIISTWD

-335 GSSPNPST
+335 GAEAST
-343 STSKAKVS
+343 PKVKVS
-351 KKAQE
+351 KKATAATAA
-356 SGAPPPPPVKAQEA
+356 STTTAPPVKAQEA

-400 TNAME
+400 TNAVE

-417 AIITAPTTAPT
+417 ATITAPTTET
-428 TDTKENEYRFTTELV
+428 IKNEYRFTAELV

-494 GLIKLLEERGIG
+494 GLIKLLEECGIG

-513 LIEKIQKRGYVMK
+513 LIDKIQKRGYVMK
-526 EDVKGKKM
+526 EDVKGKKI
-534 KCVDFDL
+534 KCVDFEL

-565 PLGRIVIDFLVTH
+565 PLGKIVIDFLVTH
-578 FDTLFEYDFTKRME
+578 FNSLFEYDFTKRME
-592 DDLDKVAKGELT
+592 DDLDKVARGELT
-604 YKDICTYCMSQV
+604 YKDICTYCMNQV
-616 TELIREL
+616 TDLTREL

-646 GPAIKCIAQDENGKK
+646 GPAIKCITQGENGKK
-661 VTSYKSVKKDVDVAR
+661 VTSYKSVKKDIDIAR

-701 GVYDGENI
+701 GIYDGVDI

-729 SGVFPKSK
+729 SGVFPKSR
-737 NPETIRYDEIVK
+737 NPETITYHEIVK
-749 IIETSLVR
+749 IIEASLV
-757 MDTGAGAGT
+757 
-766 GTGTGTDVQKSVDT
+766 SVDAGVDAGVDT
-780 TQEIILT
+780 NQDENTKPATKVKETIAP
-787 KGMVRFITKDISIRN
+787 KGMVRLITKDLSIRN

-808 IFYKTAEMKNP
+808 IFYKTPEMKNP
-819 TFLKIKGFKEDY
+819 SFLKIKGFKEDY

-840 QWIETTHSI
+840 EWIETTYSI
-849 TI
+849 KIL

>member
-1 MSVLKK
+1 MSIVKK
-7 SKSGFPG
+7 PKQGSFPG
-14 AILVLVESPAKCAKI
+14 AKLVLVESPAKCAKI
-29 ESYLGPGYKCIA
+29 ESYLGPGYKCVA
-41 TFGHFRSLDGLTSI
+41 TFGHFRSLDGLSSI

-60 FTLRFTPM
+60 FALHFVAM
-68 DEKTKQIQRI
+68 DEKTKHIQRI

-107 DMFKLPV
+107 DTFKLPV
-114 DTTPRIVFHEITKP
+114 DTTPRIVFHEITKQ
-128 AIEKAIQNPGIIN
+128 AIDKAIQKPGVLN
-141 MDLVQAQLARQALDL
+141 MDLVHAQFARQALDL

-166 WKHIASSVQNSLS
+166 WKHIASSVKNSLS

-194 QREIEASPGKMVYNI
+194 QREIDASPGKMVYNI

-224 QFDSKQVTET
+224 QFDTKEVTES
-234 FLEESANHDHQFN
+234 FLEESANHDHLFN

-259 IPFTT
+259 TPFTT

-284 ICQKLYEGSYITY
+284 ICQKLYENSYITY

-310 DKMKKHISSTWD
+310 DKMKKHIISTWD

-327 PDINRLVI
+327 PDIERLVI
-335 GSSPNPST
+335 GAETST
-343 STSKAKVS
+343 STTSTKKVS
-351 KKAQE
+351 KKALAQA
-356 SGAPPPPPVKAQEA
+356 SGSPPPVKAQEA
-370 HEAIRPTKIEVSAIP
+370 HEAIRPTKIEVSSIP

-405 SCMSNATCSSLT
+405 SCMSNATYSSLT
-417 AIITAPTTAPT
+417 ATITAPTT
-428 TDTKENEYRFTTELV
+428 DKKENEYRFTTELV

-450 VEGYEKENPHYQ
+450 VEGYEKENTHYQ

-565 PLGRIVIDFLVTH
+565 PLGKIVIDFLVTH
-578 FDTLFEYDFTKRME
+578 FNSLFEYDFTKRME
-592 DDLDKVAKGELT
+592 DDLDKVAKGELK
-604 YKDICTYCMSQV
+604 YKDVCAYCMNQV
-616 TELIREL
+616 TELTREL

-641 VITSR
+641 VITSK
-646 GPAIKCIAQDENGKK
+646 GPAIKCITLDEDGKK
-661 VTSYKSVKKDVDVAR
+661 VTSYKSVKKDIDIEK

-694 ETGGIHL
+694 DTGGIHL
-701 GVYDGENI
+701 GIYDGDDI
-709 VIKKGKYGLYFVW
+709 VIKKGKFGLYFVW

-729 SGVFPKSK
+729 SGLFPKSK
-737 NPETIRYDEIVK
+737 NPDTIRYDEIVR
-749 IIETSLVR
+749 IIEMSLVR
-757 MDTGAGAGT
+757 TENSIDTKT
-766 GTGTGTDVQKSVDT
+766 NQDENSTSKVQ
-780 TQEIILT
+780 EMIIP
-787 KGMVRFITKDISIRN
+787 KGLVRFITKDLSIRN
-802 GRFGDY
+802 GRYGDY
-808 IFYKTAEMKNP
+808 IFYKTEEMKNP

-831 KTCSLDILI
+831 KNCSLDILI
-840 QWIETTHSI
+840 DWIETTYNMKI
-849 TI
+849 